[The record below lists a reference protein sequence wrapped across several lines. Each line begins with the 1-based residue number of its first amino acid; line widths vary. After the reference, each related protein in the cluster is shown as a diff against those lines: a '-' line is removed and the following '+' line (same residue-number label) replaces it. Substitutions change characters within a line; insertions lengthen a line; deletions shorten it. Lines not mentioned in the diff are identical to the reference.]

1 MLADL
6 EQMDSLEQS
15 ATRTPRHRHD
25 CLTYGATG
33 PPAGERLASRMRYP
47 RGLYIIVTL
56 ANGVDI
62 SEKDYIIQIIYI
74 HNRENV
80 LSR

>member
-1 MLADL
+1 MAAQTRLPYNR
-6 EQMDSLEQS
+6 
-15 ATRTPRHRHD
+15 ATQ
-25 CLTYGATG
+25 
-33 PPAGERLASRMRYP
+33 PPRLAS
-47 RGLYIIVTL
+47 RGLYIIVTF